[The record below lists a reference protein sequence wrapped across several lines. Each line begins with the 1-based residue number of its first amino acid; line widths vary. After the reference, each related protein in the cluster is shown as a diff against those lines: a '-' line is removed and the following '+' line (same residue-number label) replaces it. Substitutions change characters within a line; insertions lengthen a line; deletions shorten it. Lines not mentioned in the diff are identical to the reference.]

1 MRSFRYPEKQRIQG
15 VFLLQSKQDQRLQK
29 QYASV
34 DKIANNLMQNTRLQK
49 QISSMEETQK
59 KKKSA
64 RKREIAPEGKEERRR
79 VLLSFT

>member
-1 MRSFRYPEKQRIQG
+1 MRSFRYPEKQRIQD

-34 DKIANNLMQNTRLQK
+34 DKIANDLIQNTRLPK
-49 QISSMEETQK
+49 QISSVEETQ

-64 RKREIAPEGKEERRR
+64 RKRDIAPEGKEERRR
-79 VLLSFT
+79 VLLSFFL

>member
-1 MRSFRYPEKQRIQG
+1 MRSFRYPEKQRIQD

-34 DKIANNLMQNTRLQK
+34 DKIANDLIQNTRLPK
-49 QISSMEETQK
+49 QISSVEETQ

-64 RKREIAPEGKEERRR
+64 RKRDIAPERKEGRRR

>member
-1 MRSFRYPEKQRIQG
+1 MRSFRYPEKQRIQD

-34 DKIANNLMQNTRLQK
+34 DKIANNLMQNTRCQT
-49 QISSMEETQK
+49 QISSVEETQK
-59 KKKSA
+59 KKSE
-64 RKREIAPEGKEERRR
+64 RKREIAPEGKEEKRR